1 MIPGKYLVPFSLLG
15 RRIKDEGVHLV
26 FNPFVQTIGLNT
38 INNPSPPTPLPMGE
52 RGEHH
57 CYSCSLGELWLHWK
71 RLRVWHLFYLA
82 NIMKY
87 IASLLLACFSTVC
100 LQAQD
105 VIAQGQISF
114 LELGFNNTNVNNP
127 FWIVQ
132 INDESTQTVYD
143 ATFNS
148 SLGRFV
154 FDAPGG
160 ATFLVGG
167 PQHLFTRPV
176 PTSWSFVGVGP
187 NQLFR
192 ATPQNG
198 DPVTRLIMG
207 VASFSVPND
216 VLVNNQFTI
225 TMSVAG
231 ITNPGAFS
239 YYSNDDPFNS
249 ALGNLGT
256 ILLSTDQN
264 ITSFTRF
271 AGTQNNFNMA
281 FSAPGIYDIDF
292 RISGTR
298 TEAAGGGEIISPFY
312 RYTFEI
318 ATFAV
323 PEPTTWALMIGSSVV
338 AASVVWQRRRRRQR
352 ALDEVIG

>member
-1 MIPGKYLVPFSLLG
+1 MGFYLVL
-15 RRIKDEGVHLV
+15 
-26 FNPFVQTIGLNT
+26 NPVVQTIGLNT
-38 INNPSPPTPLPMGE
+38 TDYPSPPAPLPEGE
-52 RGEHH
+52 RGESH
-57 CYSCSLGELWLHWK
+57 CYSCSLEELWLHWN
-71 RLRVWHLFYLA
+71 RLSVCHMFYFA
-82 NIMKY
+82 MIMKY
-87 IASLLLACFSTVC
+87 TAPLLLALFSSLC

-105 VIAQGQISF
+105 VISQGQISF

-132 INDESTQTVYD
+132 INDESTQTTYD
-143 ATFNS
+143 ASFNS

-154 FDAPGG
+154 FDSPGG

-176 PTSWSFVGVGP
+176 PTSWSFIGVGA
-187 NQLFR
+187 NELFR

-207 VASFSVPND
+207 VASFSVPNG
-216 VLVNNQFTI
+216 VFVNNEFTI

-281 FSAPGIYDIDF
+281 FSDPGIYEVDF
-292 RISGTR
+292 RISGIR
-298 TEAAGGGEIISPFY
+298 TEAAGGGEIFSPFY

-318 ATFAV
+318 APFAAV
-323 PEPTTWALMIGSSVV
+323 PEPATWALMIGSSVV
-338 AASVVWQRRRRRQR
+338 AAGVVWQRRRSRLKS
-352 ALDEVIG
+352 LDEVIG